1 MRDVIRVPECT
12 EKEPECKPIEFTHY
26 KGINGWIKSSS
37 LRYKPMEL
45 DRVVYLGKCD
55 EDGDMFASYYG
66 GFISIYKGHLNSG
79 KY

>member
-26 KGINGWIKSSS
+26 KGDNGWIKSSS
-37 LRYKPMEL
+37 LRSKPREF
-45 DRVVYLGKCD
+45 DKIVYLGKCSQ
-55 EDGDMFASYYG
+55 DGDMFAAYDED
-66 GFISIYKGHLNSG
+66 FISIYKGHLNSG